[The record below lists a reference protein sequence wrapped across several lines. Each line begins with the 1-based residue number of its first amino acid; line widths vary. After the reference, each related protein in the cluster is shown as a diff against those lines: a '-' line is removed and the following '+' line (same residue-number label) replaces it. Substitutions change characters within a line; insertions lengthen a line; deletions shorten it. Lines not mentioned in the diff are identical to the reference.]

1 MAQPLQTINLIAPGF
16 NGVNTEDSPIALDAQ
31 FAERADNA
39 VIDEKG
45 RIAARKGNNVL
56 TTDKIQLGSDYIHQ
70 VHYFYDNT
78 GNDGEVVFSVGNN
91 KIFSGTTT
99 LVNETPGGYVI
110 ADNDWKMVNFNESCY
125 FFQRGYE
132 PLVYNNTLGAVTPMS
147 DASVVGNAFTA
158 DQYCNEAVA
167 GYGRLWVTGNATQNQ
182 TIYWSDLLDGV
193 DFQGGSS
200 GSINVEKAWPDGF
213 DEIQAIAAH
222 NNLLIIFG
230 KHSILV
236 YGGANSPATM
246 SLVDTVTGVGCVDR
260 NSVQVVG
267 TDVLFL
273 SYSGLRSFGRTIQ
286 EKSLPISDLSR
297 NVKQDIID
305 FITSQEVPV
314 TSAYSPENSFYLL
327 NFVGSNTVFCFDLR
341 GTLQNGSYR
350 TTIWPNSTFTCFER
364 TTEGTL
370 YVGSMDGIGTYEG
383 FQDNTNSYRFEY
395 ESPELTFGDSSRL
408 KMLKKLRTTV
418 VSGQLT
424 PTTVTWGYDFG
435 NQKTFSYNLSGGAQI
450 GLYGT
455 SEYNSGAEYS
465 TGFYVSRKTINTSG
479 RGTLVKI
486 GVRADL
492 VGVEF
497 SLQEINAFALIGKML

>member
-56 TTDKIQLGSDYIHQ
+56 TTDKTELGTDHIRQ
-70 VHYFYDNT
+70 IHYFYDNA
-78 GNDGEVVFSVGNN
+78 GNEVVFSVGNN
-91 KIFSGTTT
+91 KILSGTTT
-99 LVNETPGGYVI
+99 LVDETPGGYVI
-110 ADNDWKMVNFNESCY
+110 SDNDWKMVNFNESCY

-132 PLVYNNTLGAVTPMS
+132 PLVYNNTLGSVTPMS
-147 DASVVGNAFTA
+147 SVANNAFTA
-158 DQYCNEAVA
+158 DQHCNEAVA

-297 NVKQDIID
+297 NVKKDIIS
-305 FITSQEVPV
+305 FIAEQAQPV
-314 TSAYSPENSFYLL
+314 TSVYSPENSFYLL
-327 NFVGSNTVFCFDLR
+327 NFVGGNTVFCFDLR

-350 TTIWPNSTFTCFER
+350 VTVWPGTSFSAFER
-364 TTEGTL
+364 TTDGTV
-370 YVGSMDGIGTYEG
+370 YVGSAEGIGTYSG
-383 FQDNTNSYRFEY
+383 FQDNNESYRFEY

-418 VSGQLT
+418 VSGQQT
-424 PTTVTWGYDFG
+424 PATITWGYDFTSS
-435 NQKTFSYNLSGGAQI
+435 NTFSYDLSGEQ
-450 GLYGT
+450 GT
-455 SEYNSGAEYS
+455 TTFGESEYNLNSEYS
-465 TGFYVSRKTINTSG
+465 VPFFVSRKVINTSG
-479 RGTLVKI
+479 AGTLVKI

-497 SLQEINAFALIGKML
+497 SVQEINAFALIGKLL

>member
-45 RIAARKGNNVL
+45 RIAARKGNAVI
-56 TTDKIQLGSDYIHQ
+56 TTDKTELGSDYIHQ
-70 VHYFYDNT
+70 VHYFYDNA
-78 GNDGEVVFSVGNN
+78 GNEVVFSVGNN
-91 KIFSGTTT
+91 KILSGTTT
-99 LVNETPGGYVI
+99 LVNATPGGYVI
-110 ADNDWKMVNFNESCY
+110 TDNDWKMVNFNESCY

-147 DASVVGNAFTA
+147 SVAGNAFTA
-158 DQYCNEAVA
+158 AQHCNEAAA
-167 GYGRLWVTGNATQNQ
+167 GYGRLWVTGNATNNQ

-273 SYSGLRSFGRTIQ
+273 SFSGLRSFGRTIQ

-297 NVKQDIID
+297 NVKQDIIE
-305 FITSQEVPV
+305 FISERTKPV
-314 TSAYSPENSFYLL
+314 TSLYSPENSFYLI
-327 NFVGSNTVFCFDLR
+327 NFVDSNTVFCFDLR
-341 GTLQNGSYR
+341 GQLQNGSYR
-350 TTIWPNSTFTCFER
+350 VTVWPSSTFTSFER
-364 TTEGTL
+364 TTDGTV
-370 YVGSMDGIGTYEG
+370 YVGSIHGIGTYSG
-383 FQDNTNSYRFEY
+383 FQDNNESYRFEY
-395 ESPELTFGDSSRL
+395 ESPELTFNDSSRL
-408 KMLKKLRTTV
+408 KMLKKLRATV
-418 VSGQLT
+418 VSGQQT
-424 PTTVTWGYDFG
+424 PATVTWGYDFG
-435 NQKTFSYNLSGGAQI
+435 SQKTFSYDLSGGGQI
-450 GLYGT
+450 GLYGE
-455 SEYNSGAEYS
+455 SEYSAGAEYS
-465 TGFYVSRKTINTSG
+465 EAFFVSRKTINTSG
-479 RGTLVKI
+479 AGTLVKI

-497 SLQEINAFALIGKML
+497 SLQEINAFALIGKTL